1 MFNNVSILSSLAQSR
16 VEAKVQE
23 IDDELEKDRE
33 RRIALKD
40 FLLLIISLSVTSD
53 LLTEIQT
60 ASLHA
65 LANST
70 PSLYLVNLAMLL
82 P

>member
-53 LLTEIQT
+53 LLPEIRT
-60 ASLHA
+60 ATL
-65 LANST
+65 
-70 PSLYLVNLAMLL
+70 
-82 P
+82 